1 MNKLFFVTSILF
13 LFSSVLFGVD
23 YKTYKNEQ
31 TEQFSKYQKS
41 ISNDFILYKK
51 VYDDSLKEYKVEIS
65 RKWPVSDISTNY
77 KWVEYSSNYDSKK
90 IIDYDK
96 GYISISVIAA
106 NSKEAEKK
114 LIKMFDDLYKYD
126 AKEGFNNDILE
137 QKISQK
143 FDKNRSNILSNEKL
157 IGDMI
162 TKDQQENLKKTIV
175 APKLEE
181 IKYNENN
188 IYKVELRFP
197 KNAILQKEKLYK
209 TKIKEQSDKLN
220 IKEKLILGII
230 KNESSFNPLA
240 KSHVPAF
247 GLMQIVPQSAGIDAY
262 NHLYGEKKLLDSEY
276 LFDPNNNIMIG
287 STYLS
292 ILYYKHLKDIKDQQS
307 RVYCT
312 IASYNTGS
320 SNVARAFGSSTK
332 ISQAM
337 NEINSMS
344 SEDVYVKL
352 INDLPY
358 DETKK
363 YIARVKQSMDEYA
376 KMLQNGTL

>member
-1 MNKLFFVTSILF
+1 M
-13 LFSSVLFGVD
+13 
-23 YKTYKNEQ
+23 
-31 TEQFSKYQKS
+31 
-41 ISNDFILYKK
+41 
-51 VYDDSLKEYKVEIS
+51 
-65 RKWPVSDISTNY
+65 
-77 KWVEYSSNYDSKK
+77 
-90 IIDYDK
+90 
-96 GYISISVIAA
+96 
-106 NSKEAEKK
+106 
-114 LIKMFDDLYKYD
+114 
-126 AKEGFNNDILE
+126 
-137 QKISQK
+137 
-143 FDKNRSNILSNEKL
+143 
-157 IGDMI
+157 
-162 TKDQQENLKKTIV
+162 
-175 APKLEE
+175 
-181 IKYNENN
+181 
-188 IYKVELRFP
+188 
-197 KNAILQKEKLYK
+197 YK

-220 IKEKLILGII
+220 IKEELILGII

-292 ILYYKHLKDIKDQQS
+292 ILYYKHLKDIKDPQS

-312 IASYNTGS
+312 VASYNTGS

-332 ISQAM
+332 ISQAI

-363 YIARVKQSMDEYA
+363 YIARVKQSMEEYA